1 MLEWLAR
8 MYGARGALSFEKGSR
23 GGGRTQVV
31 GGHDDAVFELDGDDG
46 GARHDGG
53 LCCGLGAAGLE
64 VGGIVSAVDVVSGLQ
79 QCQFNRDGSGEERR

>member
-1 MLEWLAR
+1 
-8 MYGARGALSFEKGSR
+8 
-23 GGGRTQVV
+23 
-31 GGHDDAVFELDGDDG
+31 
-46 GARHDGG
+46 